1 MASFYASELEARS
14 TQSRRASLSSR
25 TGVPPSRQLAVP
37 VAQLWKDAVRSVI
50 AAAVAETLPHSHDP
64 LPAGK
69 HRARSTLLDDFADR
83 QSAAGALALQLDL
96 ACVAR
101 VLASTP
107 ERVASAPKRSAHLS
121 IAHFVSWSAGYI
133 RTATNILRRLRSFTA
148 NAKTVDGLQLAS
160 FLDHVDRDARR
171 KMTAKSTS
179 SSAAGAP
186 AEVDGFVRTDAGG
199 STAAVS
205 ALNSLKW
212 LSVNAGIMLPIHAP
226 ALGRFKGKKA
236 DASAASP
243 SVCLSLRAV
252 TSLDINSKKEGNN
265 EFVQG
270 HCAAW
275 AFLHYSVSRLAQA
288 QRASFVLDR
297 DHARTMVTA
306 REKTPIVRAARPRAF
321 WAPSRG
327 IDGAGYL
334 SSIDAML
341 SDLHKPSFV
350 LRDTDSPDGDPRKA
364 TKWSDEACMG
374 PRATKSLRACLELA
388 VEMTPSEAKW
398 YSPSTARHFLP
409 LVARMRGESAERRN
423 ELGRWSGSSSSDA
436 SVLPTERAAAKAAR
450 TSAAMPNRYAG
461 AAVPAIVTGIIC
473 AQITACSSIVSSRG
487 LSNLPVHG
495 GFHVFAEGMGS
506 DGDEGEQPEPS

>member
-1 MASFYASELEARS
+1 MWLVSSVGTSSTTCSSGGGSSSSLRQFCLLPLWRRS
-14 TQSRRASLSSR
+14 TRQSWRHGRLSLVVPPCRRAR

-37 VAQLWKDAVRSVI
+37 VAQLWKDAVSSVI

-69 HRARSTLLDDFADR
+69 RRARSTLLDDFADR

-96 ACVAR
+96 ECVAR

-160 FLDHVDRDARR
+160 FLDHIDRDARR

-327 IDGAGYL
+327 MWTAL
-334 SSIDAML
+334 PPML
-341 SDLHKPSFV
+341 P
-350 LRDTDSPDGDPRKA
+350 
-364 TKWSDEACMG
+364 
-374 PRATKSLRACLELA
+374 
-388 VEMTPSEAKW
+388 
-398 YSPSTARHFLP
+398 
-409 LVARMRGESAERRN
+409 
-423 ELGRWSGSSSSDA
+423 
-436 SVLPTERAAAKAAR
+436 
-450 TSAAMPNRYAG
+450 
-461 AAVPAIVTGIIC
+461 VPA
-473 AQITACSSIVSSRG
+473 SM
-487 LSNLPVHG
+487 G
-495 GFHVFAEGMGS
+495 GTSLH